1 MWLMLAGLAG
11 VCGGGCRGEDL
22 TAPRGAAPAPAR
34 VLVVADTLCV
44 RAQFTITGP
53 TSVTTNFPTAAECP
67 SGLLLARSQ
76 PATWAQTPNRRLRL
90 FVRFRNLTGQAV
102 QLPVRLYLP
111 ATGTTVVLPAGTP
124 PSKVV
129 AYQPDSSEAG
139 GGRVWFVGGSSVLAA
154 GDSTAEDT
162 LTFQVQSPV
171 TKARWQFQATVA
183 SVGSGSGVPALPPD
197 SISSATWL
205 ALHDTLNLEP
215 ASAAYPIPFPRNLIL
230 VTFRENTPLG
240 EKQAAIDAIGGQ
252 VVGGNP
258 IGNGGVYYVTIA
270 SDGTTTPLFNA
281 IAQLKSLP
289 QVLLATPELVPLSPG
304 YLRPTDGLGWQPA
317 DWRVGPN
324 DAPSGANWALEAI
337 RGPLAWGCETGDSL
351 TKVGVLDTQF
361 DSLPEFVGIVDPSS
375 APLYGTP
382 GALGHGTA
390 VLSVLSANG
399 NNGLGISGIMWR
411 SRAFIRE
418 VATRPGD
425 ATSHTASGIVSL
437 TRQGVRVINLSQWLD
452 WELYK
457 GVLGRNRPVT
467 ADTVH
472 VNHILRQLVT
482 AIRNATGLPGAA
494 PPLIV
499 LIAGNKPI
507 DAYMNGLGGLVDTF
521 PQQVLVVGGSDSLGQ
536 LYDSSGRG
544 PRVEL
549 VAPAVGVA
557 TLDRAGT
564 PRTGTGTSVAAPLV
578 SGVAG
583 LLLSFDPTLT
593 AAQLKTLLVDGA
605 VIGGSTAGGIP
616 ILNAYESLRL
626 AAQRP
631 GAPVCGN
638 RMWRRGLNVVVRRT
652 PTVTDTFRWTAPD
665 TVIAL
670 LGPHGGKYLGA
681 RNAKGW
687 LFQGGQWVFTQAPT
701 FTASGVENSRFGF
714 SHDADSSGYEHGNG
728 ATTEAVRYTQPTPLA
743 VFQGYPASWQT
754 APTCNC
760 LAYAGW
766 DGIGNQLLVAVHPT
780 VLDSAADVYAVKIG
794 TGASRKLFT
803 LPKAFYVLKTVSEDG
818 AEVAVSYNTVSQF
831 ANPPQIPL
839 SGPCYTE
846 FRSMATGQ
854 LSGRPLPDRVRPR
867 LRQRGRRRA
876 GPVGGD
882 R

>member
-1 MWLMLAGLAG
+1 M
-11 VCGGGCRGEDL
+11 
-22 TAPRGAAPAPAR
+22 
-34 VLVVADTLCV
+34 ADTLCV
-44 RAQFTITGP
+44 RAQFTLTGP

-67 SGLLLARSQ
+67 SGLVLTRSQ
-76 PATWAQTPNRRLRL
+76 PATWVQTPNRRLRL
-90 FVRFRNLTGQAV
+90 LVRLRNLTGQAV

-139 GGRVWFVGGSSVLAA
+139 GGRVWFIGGSSVLAA

-171 TKARWQFQATVA
+171 TKARWQFQATASAVA
-183 SVGSGSGVPALPPD
+183 GGGPVPALPPD
-197 SISSATWL
+197 SIPSWVLADSSIDGNGYTKRL
-205 ALHDTLNLEP
+205 LEVLFL
-215 ASAAYPIPFPRNLIL
+215 ASAP
-230 VTFRENTPLG
+230 
-240 EKQAAIDAIGGQ
+240 QAERQSALQSVGGT
-252 VVGGNP
+252 VVGGLP
-258 IGNGGVYYVTIA
+258 M
-270 SDGTTTPLFNA
+270 SDGDGYYLV
-281 IAQLKSLP
+281 QLPDDGSGALLDSAVVQLMLLP
-289 QVLLATPELVPLSPG
+289 AVQHAARQWRGTGPT
-304 YLRPTDGLGWQPA
+304 YLRPDDGVNWQRQ
-317 DWRVGPN
+317 DWRLPLDSALG
-324 DAPSGANWALEAI
+324 DNWALEDVAA
-337 RGPLAWGCETGDSL
+337 PFAWGCSTGDTSAH
-351 TKVGVLDTQF
+351 VAVLDHAFQPTEVA
-361 DSLPEFVGIVDPSS
+361 SNVSVGSSVLGRYPADPR
-375 APLYGTP
+375 L
-382 GALGHGTA
+382 HGTIVSNILA
-390 VLSVLSANG
+390 ARG
-399 NNGLGISGIMWR
+399 NDSSGMTGIMWR
-411 SRAFIRE
+411 AGLHLQDF
-418 VATRPGD
+418 G
-425 ATSHTASGIVSL
+425 TSHPTPSQIGREIERAGAAGVSIV
-437 TRQGVRVINLSQWLD
+437 NLSYGWDIPWGPYVPTGAAQD
-452 WELYK
+452 
-457 GVLGRNRPVT
+457 T
-467 ADTVH
+467 AFVW
-472 VNHILRQLVT
+472 RQL
-482 AIRNATGLPGAA
+482 APMMRYLRKSQQSGKLP
-494 PPLIV
+494 LV
-499 LIAGNKPI
+499 VVSAGNYPV
-507 DAYMNGLGGLVDTF
+507 DALLIGYPALKDSF
-521 PQQVLVVGGSDSLGQ
+521 PSNFLVVGASTKAPRGRWISVGTGQ
-536 LYDSSGRG
+536 ASAVG
-544 PRVEL
+544 PRVDIY
-549 VAPAVGVA
+549 APGEGVF
-557 TLDRAGT
+557 TYG
-564 PRTGTGTSVAAPLV
+564 PGGYGPGSGTSEAAPIV
-578 SGVAG
+578 AGIAG
-583 LLLSFDPTLT
+583 LLKSFNPNLT
-593 AAQLKTLLVDGA
+593 AAELRDLVINGA
-605 VIGGSTAGGIP
+605 VVGGRNVVRTPGTSDSAP
-616 ILNAYESLRL
+616 LANAYESLRL

-670 LGPHGGKYLGA
+670 LAPHGGKYLGA

-854 LSGRPLPDRVRPR
+854 LLEGPYQTECDLGSGSVAAGALARWEAIAEAYGVPLAWSAGAPASAPLRGPMRPGQAP
-867 LRQRGRRRA
+867 
-876 GPVGGD
+876 
-882 R
+882 